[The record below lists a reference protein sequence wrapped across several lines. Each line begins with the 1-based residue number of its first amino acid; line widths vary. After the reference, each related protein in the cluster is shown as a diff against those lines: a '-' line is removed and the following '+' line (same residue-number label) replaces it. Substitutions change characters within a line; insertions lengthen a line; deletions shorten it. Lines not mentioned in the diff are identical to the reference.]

1 MNWNGDAA
9 NPVGI
14 EWPYNLIQQVQ
25 VETDD
30 PLEHICSEA
39 ELLLAM
45 CMSNMTEREKDI
57 VMRRYYHQKTL
68 KEVGEEIG
76 VKQERVRQIEAK
88 GVRKMRNP
96 HCEYIML
103 HGIKEYINKR
113 VNEKADAMVKTM
125 KEELE
130 NEYRVKMANAVIAD
144 NQSRRDI
151 VAKLLST
158 SVEEMD
164 LTVRSYNCLKRAGV
178 NSVGELIKMF
188 PTYERL
194 YTIRNLGRKSLEEVV
209 EKVQGYGFAWP
220 MYETEMSET

>member
-1 MNWNGDAA
+1 MNWKGDAA

-14 EWPYNLIQQVQ
+14 EWPYNLMQQVQ

-76 VKQERVRQIEAK
+76 VKQERVRQIEAN

-103 HGIKEYINKR
+103 HGIKEYIDKR